1 MFGLFKNKKNKP
13 DPILEALLRQNEELK
28 KLLIETRKENAKV
41 EEEISKAEKALKELG
56 YTDDDFKRI
65 EQKSKMKVI
74 KNKDGAE

>member
-13 DPILEALLRQNEELK
+13 DPILEALLRQNEELE

-74 KNKDGAE
+74 KENED

>member
-13 DPILEALLRQNEELK
+13 DPILEALEKQNKRLEE
-28 KLLIETRKENAKV
+28 LLIERRKENAKL

-56 YTDDDFKRI
+56 YTDDDLKRI

-74 KNKDGAE
+74 KKDEA

>member
-13 DPILEALLRQNEELK
+13 DPILEALEKQNKRLEE
-28 KLLIETRKENAKV
+28 LLIERRKENAKL

-56 YTDDDFKRI
+56 YTDGDLERI

-74 KNKDGAE
+74 KKDEA

>member
-13 DPILEALLRQNEELK
+13 DPILEALEKQDKMLEE
-28 KLLIETRKENAKV
+28 LLIERRKENAKL

-56 YTDDDFKRI
+56 YTDDDLERI

-74 KNKDGAE
+74 KKYED

>member
-13 DPILEALLRQNEELK
+13 DPILEALEKQNKQLEE
-28 KLLIETRKENAKV
+28 LLIERRKENAKV

-56 YTDDDFKRI
+56 YTDDDLKRI

-74 KNKDGAE
+74 KEDEA

>member
-13 DPILEALLRQNEELK
+13 DPILEALLRQNEELE

-41 EEEISKAEKALKELG
+41 EEEISKAEKALKALG
-56 YTDDDFKRI
+56 YTDEDLKRI

-74 KNKDGAE
+74 KEDEA

>member
-13 DPILEALLRQNEELK
+13 DPILEALKKQDKMLK
-28 KLLIETRKENAKV
+28 ELLIERQKESAKV

-74 KNKDGAE
+74 KKGED

>member
-13 DPILEALLRQNEELK
+13 DPILEALEKQNKRLEE
-28 KLLIETRKENAKV
+28 LLIERRKENAKV

-56 YTDDDFKRI
+56 FTDDDLERI

-74 KNKDGAE
+74 KENEA

>member
-13 DPILEALLRQNEELK
+13 DPILEALEKQDKMLK
-28 KLLIETRKENAKV
+28 ELLIERQKENAKV

-56 YTDDDFKRI
+56 YTDDYLKRI

-74 KNKDGAE
+74 KEDGA

>member
-13 DPILEALLRQNEELK
+13 DPILEALLRQNEELE

-74 KNKDGAE
+74 KENEV